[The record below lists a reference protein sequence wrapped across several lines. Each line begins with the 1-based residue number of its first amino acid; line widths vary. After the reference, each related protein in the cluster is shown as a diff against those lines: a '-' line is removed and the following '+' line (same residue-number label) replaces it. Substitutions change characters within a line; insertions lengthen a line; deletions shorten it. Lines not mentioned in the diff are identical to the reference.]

1 MTTQEIAIEIIGWT
15 STAAFLL
22 SIVMPNRAHLHKLGL
37 FTAVTT
43 GFYAYAHDAP
53 AIWVKWSMAF
63 FFHLYMIAKL
73 VRAER
78 QSQPTRA
85 P

>member
-1 MTTQEIAIEIIGWT
+1 MTNQEIAIEIIGWT
-15 STAAFLL
+15 STTAFLI
-22 SIVMPNRAHLHKLGL
+22 SIVMPNRVHLHKLGL

-53 AIWVKWSMAF
+53 AIWVKWSVAF
-63 FFHLYMIAKL
+63 FFHLYMIWKL
-73 VRAER
+73 AQAER
-78 QSQPTRA
+78 QIRPTKA